1 VKKTTWIIW
10 ASLSVVGL
18 LLGSRAVAQ
27 QPTAIQPE
35 AALLQQSEEC
45 ASCESSIC
53 LDGGTCDACA
63 LGPCCEVCGGGC
75 CCPDD
80 WYFKQGVRILSR
92 SKPRGV
98 LTTKEIVGV
107 TQQGDG
113 IYVPRMSTRDI
124 GFDTAAGYTATIG
137 HYLGRDTDNR
147 DQFVEFTYW
156 GMNAW
161 SDSQT
166 VHGTRIDYVGD
177 VTAGNL
183 FSPFEESVGGF
194 NRAEEHDIWYK
205 SQMNNY
211 EVNVRL
217 RPRGREDRLVLHPN
231 GRWRREC
238 QPGDYTSYLIGL
250 RVLSID
256 ERFCFR
262 SSGMVDDNGAQSNV
276 SGDYDI
282 DTHNDLFGF
291 QIGGD
296 YIHRQCKWQW
306 GFRGKTGLFVNF
318 ADQNSR
324 ILTSAPGD
332 PFATTQLNITNYAR
346 RDVVSLL
353 AEIGF
358 VGRYKIRPNLVLNAG
373 YDLMWVTGLALAP
386 EQLTF
391 DTTPANDINK
401 NGHVYMHGLTLELEW
416 TW

>member
-1 VKKTTWIIW
+1 
-10 ASLSVVGL
+10 
-18 LLGSRAVAQ
+18 
-27 QPTAIQPE
+27 
-35 AALLQQSEEC
+35 
-45 ASCESSIC
+45 
-53 LDGGTCDACA
+53 
-63 LGPCCEVCGGGC
+63 
-75 CCPDD
+75 
-80 WYFKQGVRILSR
+80 
-92 SKPRGV
+92 
-98 LTTKEIVGV
+98 
-107 TQQGDG
+107 
-113 IYVPRMSTRDI
+113 MSTRNI

-166 VHGTRIDYVGD
+166 VNGYRITTLGGASGSLY
-177 VTAGNL
+177 
-183 FSPFEESVGGF
+183 SPFELWVEGF
-194 NRAEEHDIWYK
+194 NGADEHTIWYK

-256 ERFCFR
+256 ERFCFHSKAR
-262 SSGMVDDNGAQSNV
+262 YELSGLPPKVRTV
-276 SGDYDI
+276 YGDYDI

-324 ILTSAPGD
+324 IVTSGNLD
-332 PFATTQLNITNYAR
+332 PFAINLNETIYAR
-346 RDVVSLL
+346 RDAVSLL

-358 VGRYKIRPNLVLNAG
+358 VGNYKIRPNIIVSAG
-373 YDLMWVTGLALAP
+373 YDLMWITGLALAP

-391 DTTPANDINK
+391 DTTPVEEINK
-401 NGHVYMHGLTLELEW
+401 NGHIYSHGLTLELEW

>member
-1 VKKTTWIIW
+1 MKKIIW
-10 ASLSVVGL
+10 ITWVTLAMIGL
-18 LLGSRAVAQ
+18 LLGSRAAAQ

-35 AALLQQSEEC
+35 ATLQQSGEYVP
-45 ASCESSIC
+45 CESC
-53 LDGGTCDACA
+53 DLDGGTCNACA
-63 LGPCCEVCGGGC
+63 LGPCCAVCGGGC

-80 WYFKQGVRILSR
+80 WYFKQGIRILSR
-92 SKPRGV
+92 SKPRGIG
-98 LTTKEIVGV
+98 TTWELNGTTGV
-107 TQQGDG
+107 FATKMD
-113 IYVPRMSTRDI
+113 TRGI
-124 GFDTAAGYTATIG
+124 GFDSAAGYTATIG

-147 DQFVEFTYW
+147 DHFVEFTYW

-166 VHGTRIDYVGD
+166 AYGDRIDYVGG

-183 FSPFEESVGGF
+183 FSQFEESVGGF
-194 NRAEEHDIWYK
+194 NRAEEQVIWYK

-217 RPRGREDRLVLHPN
+217 RPRGREDRLVLHSN

-250 RVLSID
+250 RTLSID
-256 ERFCFR
+256 ERFYFR
-262 SSGMVDDNGAQSNV
+262 SSGMVDDNGVQSNV
-276 SGDYDI
+276 NGDYDI

-306 GFRGKTGLFVNF
+306 GFRGKTGLFMNF

-332 PFATTQLNITNYAR
+332 PFATTQLNIADYAR
-346 RDVVSLL
+346 RDVISLL
-353 AEIGF
+353 AEVGF
-358 VGRYKIRPNLVLNAG
+358 VGNYKIRPNIILSAG

-391 DTTPANDINK
+391 DTVPTNEINK
-401 NGHVYMHGLTLELEW
+401 NGHVYSHGLTLELEW